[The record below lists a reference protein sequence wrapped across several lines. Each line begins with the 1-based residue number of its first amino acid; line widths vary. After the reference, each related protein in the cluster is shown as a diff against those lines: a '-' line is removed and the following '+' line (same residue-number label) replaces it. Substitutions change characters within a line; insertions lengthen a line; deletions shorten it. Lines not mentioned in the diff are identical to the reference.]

1 MSEPFTPVLQQSSE
15 SAGATPQSQKQQ
27 KLAILKLKRITEL
40 NNRLKQELQK
50 ERIFASNA
58 SYSIIDYTQSH
69 KDFAIPEIW
78 GYMAPGEN
86 SLRSSANAGSA
97 TQLAASHSQDTCCTI
112 V

>member
-1 MSEPFTPVLQQSSE
+1 MGEPFTPVLEQSSG
-15 SAGATPQSQKQQ
+15 STGATPQSQKQQ

-97 TQLAASHSQDTCCTI
+97 AQVASHSQDACCTI